1 MQTGG
6 KNTNGNSLAGTNELL
21 PSLRRQTFTLGM
33 VILVGGY
40 SIENECTEGLRDG
53 EARNLG
59 KDILFNFCLKDGS

>member
-21 PSLRRQTFTLGM
+21 ASLRREPLTLGM

-40 SIENECTEGLRDG
+40 SISENEAQRG
-53 EARNLG
+53 
-59 KDILFNFCLKDGS
+59 